1 MLRFEEAQHRRLH
14 CIVRGRRHHALRR
27 LHVFPA
33 ACAIDL
39 HRPFRGEREVEV
51 ATLMPMR
58 SAFRRL
64 PWLHA
69 YGCGRAPA
77 RRRRAAGEKM
87 VRRRFTATIDTIER
101 SIPLRDSMSSVE
113 ATSPRVSPLFALVP
127 FLRPYAGRWALAFLA
142 LVTSAG
148 ATLALPM
155 AFRYLIDRGFAS
167 GDRTHIDR
175 YFIALFVVSLILAAA
190 TSLRFYWVSWLGE
203 RVTADLRR
211 AVYDHIMRMSPQF
224 FEITQTGEVLSR
236 LTTDTTLIQTI
247 VGTSLSLGLRN
258 ALLAAGGIAMLVTT
272 SPVLSGYIIAVLIV
286 VVAPV
291 VFFGRRVRRLS
302 RASQDKVANAS
313 ALAGEV
319 LNAMPTVQSYTQEP
333 FEAQRFGTAVESA
346 FGTALARIRARAVL
360 TAVVIVFVFAAIV
373 FVLWLGAQAVLA
385 GQMTAGQLSQFILY
399 AVFTAGAV
407 GALAEVWGDLQRA
420 AGATDRLMQLL
431 AARSPVTEAQTP
443 APMPAMGEG
452 IRFDNVGFSYPSRP
466 GASALSAFSLAVRPG
481 EHVALVGP
489 SGAGKT
495 TLFQLLLRF
504 YDPQSGSILING
516 VATRQMSL
524 VTLRQAIGVVLQ
536 DSVIF
541 SGSVLDNIRYG
552 RSEATVAQVRR
563 AAEMAAADGFIE
575 QLPQGY
581 DTFLGERGVRLSG
594 GQRQRIAIAR
604 AILRDPPILLLDEA
618 TSALDA
624 ASERLVQTAL
634 DNAAQN
640 RTTLVIAH
648 RLATV
653 QQADR
658 IVVMEHGRIVAQ
670 GRHADLLRES
680 PLYAQLAALQ
690 FGATAAHDAS

>member
-1 MLRFEEAQHRRLH
+1 
-14 CIVRGRRHHALRR
+14 
-27 LHVFPA
+27 
-33 ACAIDL
+33 
-39 HRPFRGEREVEV
+39 
-51 ATLMPMR
+51 
-58 SAFRRL
+58 
-64 PWLHA
+64 
-69 YGCGRAPA
+69 
-77 RRRRAAGEKM
+77 
-87 VRRRFTATIDTIER
+87 
-101 SIPLRDSMSSVE
+101 MSS
-113 ATSPRVSPLFALVP
+113 AAAPLPRVGLLFSLAP
-127 FLRPYAGRWALAFLA
+127 YLRPYAGRWALAFLA

-175 YFIALFVVSLILAAA
+175 YFIALFIVSLVLAGA
-190 TSLRFYWVSWLGE
+190 TALRFYWVSWLGE
-203 RVTADLRR
+203 RVTADMRR
-211 AVYDHIMRMSPQF
+211 AVYDHIMGMSPQF
-224 FEITQTGEVLSR
+224 FETTQTGEVLSR
-236 LTTDTTLIQTI
+236 LTADTTLIQTV

-258 ALLAAGGIAMLVTT
+258 ALLTVGGIAMLVTT

-286 VVAPV
+286 VVAPI

-313 ALAGEV
+313 ALAGEI
-319 LNAMPTVQSYTQEP
+319 LNAMPTVQSYTQEAY
-333 FEAQRFGTAVESA
+333 EARRFGAAVESA
-346 FGTALARIRARAVL
+346 FETALTRIRARAGL
-360 TAVVIVFVFAAIV
+360 TAVVIVFVFAAVV

-385 GQMTAGQLSQFILY
+385 RQMTAGQLSQFILY

-407 GALAEVWGDLQRA
+407 GTLAEVWGDLQRA
-420 AGATDRLMQLL
+420 AGATERLMQLL
-431 AARSPVTEAQTP
+431 AARSPVAQAATTV
-443 APMPAMGEG
+443 PMPAAGEG
-452 IRFDNVGFSYPSRP
+452 IRFDDVSFSYPSRE
-466 GASALSAFSLAVRPG
+466 GIATLSGFSLHVRPG
-481 EHVALVGP
+481 ELVALVGP

-504 YDPQSGSILING
+504 YDPQSGSISING
-516 VATRQMSL
+516 VATRHMSL
-524 VTLRQAIGVVLQ
+524 GTLRGALGVVLQ

-541 SGSVLDNIRYG
+541 SGSVFDNIRYG
-552 RSEATVAQVRR
+552 MPDATLTQVRR
-563 AAEMAAADGFIE
+563 AADMAAAAGFIE

-670 GRHADLLRES
+670 GRHAELLQSS

-690 FGATAAHDAS
+690 FGEPAAAAFRNFNASR